1 MIDDFLHVSITCR
14 DLERSVR
21 YYETLGL
28 KVIKRLGEVNEDG
41 IARGFQLPAGRLA
54 VAYLAPLQA
63 SSRMFI
69 DLVQWLEPSSTGE
82 PYPVLN
88 HVGLNRIA
96 FLVSDLDATTA
107 ALRAQGIT
115 FLSREPQ
122 VFGEGIRC
130 IVTTDPDGV
139 FIQLI
144 EGL

>member
-21 YYETLGL
+21 FYEILGL
-28 KVIKRLGEVNEDG
+28 KVIKRLGEVDEDG

-54 VAYLAPLQA
+54 VAYLAPAQA
-63 SSRMFI
+63 TTKMFI
-69 DLVQWLEPSSTGE
+69 DLVQWLEPASIGE

-88 HVGLNRIA
+88 HVGINRIA
-96 FLVSDLDATTA
+96 LRVSDIDATTA
-107 ALRAQGIT
+107 VLREQGIT
-115 FLSREPQ
+115 FLNQVPQ
-122 VFGEGIRC
+122 IFGPGIRC
-130 IVTTDPDGV
+130 IVTIDPDGV